1 MFNLFGMVFPGIC
14 HLLARQ
20 LDLKKLD
27 WFFLN
32 TLQMYD
38 FNSAQQALIARFSV
52 F

>member
-14 HLLARQ
+14 RLLARQ

-38 FNSAQQALIARFSV
+38 INSAKPPPVARFSV

>member
-14 HLLARQ
+14 RLLARQ

-32 TLQMYD
+32 TWQMYVI
-38 FNSAQQALIARFSV
+38 NSAKANPTARYSV